1 MRFDNDPS
9 EEQAK
14 CMKCKLDELKLLN
27 RKMMNGKVTNSVKF
41 IPLNEFGIIIQA
53 VIILYTVI
61 SKHGLMWVKL
71 YAS

>member
-14 CMKCKLDELKLLN
+14 CMKRKLDELKLLN
-27 RKMMNGKVTNSVKF
+27 RKMMNSKVTNSVKS
-41 IPLNEFGIIIQA
+41 IPLNEFGIQA
-53 VIILYTVI
+53 VIILYTFI